1 MTDPGD
7 GVTLGDGLRDLG
19 VVDSDIELF
28 SSQWLSISET
38 ASKVIYLKLK
48 SIRFY
53 VASYLSTFRAC
64 STD

>member
-7 GVTLGDGLRDLG
+7 GVTLGDGLRYLG

-48 SIRFY
+48 SIR
-53 VASYLSTFRAC
+53 L
-64 STD
+64 

>member
-28 SSQWLSISET
+28 SSQWVSISET

-48 SIRFY
+48 SIRLFY
-53 VASYLSTFRAC
+53 VASNLSTY
-64 STD
+64 S